1 MAALTRRRQVV
12 VTEVWIELC
21 SWVLVADV
29 EAGEAPW
36 AEVHEGEDR
45 VHQEVTLEEGEGAF
59 HGEAYLQFLAT
70 KFVRYSINKFR

>member
-1 MAALTRRRQVV
+1 M
-12 VTEVWIELC
+12 
-21 SWVLVADV
+21 ADV

-45 VHQEVTLEEGEGAF
+45 VHQGVTLEEGEEAF

-70 KFVRYSINKFR
+70 KFVRYSINEFR